1 METEQILFSIVVPV
15 YNVEQYL
22 EDCITSIT
30 GQIDDTLKNCVEILL
45 IDDGSTDQSG
55 RLCDRFKE
63 RYPFL
68 IRVVHKENEG
78 LLATRRRGY
87 KLAKGMYI
95 VNCDSDDMLEAGAL
109 TKLRQCIRQ
118 EKEPDVILY
127 NYQVYD
133 GEKKA
138 VEFEHIFSTEASCR
152 IKKEAVLRE
161 FLYSRS
167 IISLC
172 CKAYKREC
180 LDQNRDVS
188 LYGCLSTGEDTLQ
201 SVEIFDR
208 ASSFVYLDE
217 ALYNYRVGSG
227 MTNRFD
233 PHFYSTFRKIF
244 ADSMKTIKHW
254 EFSEK
259 EQALSCKVLSTA
271 GRSIT
276 QSRFFEW
283 SSAKE
288 HKAYLKKIQ
297 NDSFF
302 QSYHRYL
309 FSVRMRLQT
318 DYVVLDFLL
327 ARGWLTMIVWLLRIK
342 NRTEHKKGTDRNKER
357 DISDGK

>member
-1 METEQILFSIVVPV
+1 M
-15 YNVEQYL
+15 
-22 EDCITSIT
+22 
-30 GQIDDTLKNCVEILL
+30 
-45 IDDGSTDQSG
+45 
-55 RLCDRFKE
+55 
-63 RYPFL
+63 
-68 IRVVHKENEG
+68 
-78 LLATRRRGY
+78 
-87 KLAKGMYI
+87 
-95 VNCDSDDMLEAGAL
+95 
-109 TKLRQCIRQ
+109 
-118 EKEPDVILY
+118 
-127 NYQVYD
+127 
-133 GEKKA
+133 
-138 VEFEHIFSTEASCR
+138 
-152 IKKEAVLRE
+152 RE

-254 EFSEK
+254 EFPEK

-309 FSVRMRLQT
+309 LSVRMRLQT